1 MELPYVRAELRVW
14 CLQMTMT
21 IVVPQI
27 ATMVALLASVLSEP
41 SLPLTAELAF
51 PILSLFSVIRFP
63 LMYLGEEA
71 GQLAQASI
79 ALRRLRGFLMEPAA
93 AVPSPPP
100 CVIAPSDVT
109 LAKPSMVPAA
119 PLLVVAVA
127 EPEARAAAAVE
138 VSQLSVWWK
147 GPSEQD
153 PSAEA
158 TAGASVSA
166 SADAEAVPG
175 VTALRDASLCVCEG
189 ELLLVAGGVASG
201 KSSLLAGLLGEARTH
216 CHGVPR
222 LPAEGIAFCAQVP
235 WVQNMSLRDN
245 VVFGRPWD
253 AARFLTVLEACSLR
267 QDLAA
272 LPHADHTIIGERGVT
287 LSGGQKQRVAL
298 ARAAYGLPRLLLLD
312 DVFSALDGPT
322 GRHIFSALF
331 GDAGLLRA
339 SAVVLVS
346 HATHFAPSATS
357 ILLLHQGDV
366 VASGSLEQL
375 HALAVRPK
383 RLPMEVDKRA
393 ALTGFLSSVGG
404 GAGAGA
410 GAGGRSVDPSMDAEE
425 EAMAEAEDAALLAPK
440 QLILTDAPDHVRGS
454 ADLTRPGWHS
464 LRLWLRAAGGC
475 SWLLPEL
482 LFFVCERASYVGA
495 DVWLS
500 AWTAAGAR
508 ETQTSRTLATVIGLG
523 PVTSARAQSPYLGIY
538 AGFVL
543 ANCIFA
549 YTRTTWFA
557 KGGAVA
563 AARVFEYLLH
573 AVVRSPVVFF
583 DTTPVG
589 RLVAR
594 LSYDTEIVD
603 AALVQKGLTVLASL
617 FWLLSGLSVI
627 LGVVPP
633 VAAAIGLCA
642 PVFALTH
649 AAYQRSGVQL
659 QRLYAEAQAP
669 LVSHIEESLAGG
681 ATIRAHGCQRRFAHR
696 LSQLNDD
703 ASAAYVGFAAV
714 GRWLAFRLE
723 TIGAFISFAVATAC
737 WAMRD
742 QMSAPLSGLAIV
754 WSFNLTVTLNF
765 IVLSTSDLESKGVS
779 LERILEY
786 AALPPEASL
795 RADADDALAPDWPA
809 RGAVDFVNVSLRY
822 QPGLPLALNGLTCSI
837 GAGEHA
843 GIVGRTGAGKST
855 IAAALFR
862 LVELES
868 GTVRIDGVDLRTLGL
883 HAVRG
888 RALAIIPQ
896 EPVLF
901 RGAVRRSLDP
911 LAQHSDEALWAA
923 LETVDM
929 ARTVRGLE
937 GELSAESDESGS
949 NFSVGERQL
958 LCFARAMLRA
968 PRLLVLDE
976 ATASVDHLADERIQ
990 RAIRGAM
997 RSTTLLTVAHRLHT
1011 VMDYDRILVLSDGK
1025 CAEIGVPHALLQEPA
1040 SSLSQLVDLIGG
1052 EVGLKLRDIAR
1063 RSATTARAKQE

>member
-1 MELPYVRAELRVW
+1 MRTELRVW

-27 ATMVALLASVLSEP
+27 ATMVALLASVLSQP
-41 SLPLTAELAF
+41 TLPLTAELAF

-63 LMYLGEEA
+63 IMYLGEEA

-79 ALRRLRGFLMEPAA
+79 ALRRLRAFLTEPA

-100 CVIAPSDVT
+100 CAVAPSDVK
-109 LAKPSMVPAA
+109 LVPVA
-119 PLLVVAVA
+119 PLQVVAVA
-127 EPEARAAAAVE
+127 DPPAGGGAAAAVE
-138 VSQLSVWWK
+138 VNGLSVWWK
-147 GPSEQD
+147 GALEQD

-158 TAGASVSA
+158 TASVTAVRGASFRVF
-166 SADAEAVPG
+166 
-175 VTALRDASLCVCEG
+175 EG

-216 CHGVPR
+216 CHGAPR
-222 LPAEGIAFCAQVP
+222 LPAEGVAYCAQVP

-245 VVFGRPWD
+245 IVFGRPWD
-253 AARFLTVLEACSLR
+253 AAHFRTVLEACSLR

-272 LPHADHTIIGERGVT
+272 LPDADHTIIGERGVT

-298 ARAAYGLPRLLLLD
+298 ARAAYGLPRVLLLD

-357 ILLLHQGDV
+357 ILLLHQGEV
-366 VASGSLEQL
+366 VANGSLEQL
-375 HALAVRPK
+375 HALAVRPTG
-383 RLPMEVDKRA
+383 LPMEADKRA
-393 ALTGFLSSVGG
+393 TLTGFLSSVGG
-404 GAGAGA
+404 GGGGSGGVDTSMGAE
-410 GAGGRSVDPSMDAEE
+410 D
-425 EAMAEAEDAALLAPK
+425 EAMAEAEDAALLTPK
-440 QLILTDAPDHVRGS
+440 QLVLTDAPDHSGGA
-454 ADLTRPGWHS
+454 ADLTRPGWQS

-482 LFFVCERASYVGA
+482 LFFACERASYVGA
-495 DVWLS
+495 DIWLS
-500 AWTAAGAR
+500 AWTTAGVS
-508 ETQTSRTLATVIGLG
+508 ETQARRTLATVIGLS
-523 PVTSARAQSPYLGIY
+523 PVTSARAQSPYLAIY
-538 AGFVL
+538 AVFVL
-543 ANCIFA
+543 SNCAFA
-549 YTRTTWFA
+549 YTRTAWFA
-557 KGGAVA
+557 KGGAAA
-563 AARVFEYLLH
+563 AARIFGQLLH

-603 AALVQKGLTVLASL
+603 GALVQKGLTVLASL

-627 LGVVPP
+627 LGVVPA

-642 PVFALTH
+642 PVFVLTH

-681 ATIRAHGCQRRFAHR
+681 ATIRAHGCQRRFAQR
-696 LSQLNDD
+696 LSQLNDN
-703 ASAAYVGFAAV
+703 ASTAYLGFAAV

-742 QMSAPLSGLAIV
+742 QISAPLSGLAIV

-765 IVLSTSDLESKGVS
+765 IVLSTSELENKGVS

-786 AALPPEASL
+786 AALPPEAPP

-822 QPGLPLALNGLTCSI
+822 RPGLPLALNGLTCSI
-837 GAGEHA
+837 GAGEHV

-862 LVELES
+862 LVEIES

-911 LAQHSDEALWAA
+911 LAQHSDEALWAV
-923 LETVDM
+923 LQTVDM

-937 GELSAESDESGS
+937 GELGAESDESGS

-1025 CAEIGVPHALLQEPA
+1025 CAEIGAPHALLQEPA
-1040 SSLSQLVDLIGG
+1040 SSLSELVDLIGG

-1063 RSATTARAKQE
+1063 RSASTAGAKQE

>member
-1 MELPYVRAELRVW
+1 MRAELHVW

-27 ATMVALLASVLSEP
+27 ATMVALLASVLSQP

-63 LMYLGEEA
+63 LMYLSEEV

-79 ALRRLRGFLMEPAA
+79 ALRRLRGFLTEPAA
-93 AVPSPPP
+93 AMPLPPP
-100 CVIAPSDVT
+100 CAIAPSDVT
-109 LAKPSMVPAA
+109 LVKPSIVPAA

-138 VSQLSVWWK
+138 VSQLSAWWK
-147 GPSEQD
+147 GAPEQD

-158 TAGASVSA
+158 KAGARVSA
-166 SADAEAVPG
+166 GDDAGAAPG
-175 VTALRDASLCVCEG
+175 VTAVRGASLRVCEG

-216 CHGVPR
+216 CHGAPR

-245 VVFGRPWD
+245 IVFGRPWD
-253 AARFLTVLEACSLR
+253 AAHFRTVLEACSLR

-298 ARAAYGLPRLLLLD
+298 ARATYGLPRLLLLD

-331 GDAGLLRA
+331 GNAGLLRS

-346 HATHFAPSATS
+346 HATYFAPSATS

-366 VASGSLEQL
+366 VANGSLEQL

-383 RLPMEVDKRA
+383 GLPMEADKRA

-404 GAGAGA
+404 GSGGGGGGGSGGGVDASVGAEG
-410 GAGGRSVDPSMDAEE
+410 

-440 QLILTDAPDHVRGS
+440 QLILTDAPAHIGG
-454 ADLTRPGWHS
+454 AAELTRPGWHS

-500 AWTAAGAR
+500 AWTAAGVS
-508 ETQTSRTLATVIGLG
+508 ETQASRTLATVIGLG

-538 AGFVL
+538 AVLVL
-543 ANCIFA
+543 ANCVAA

-563 AARVFEYLLH
+563 AARVFEHLLH

-603 AALVQKGLTVLASL
+603 GALVQKGLTVLASL

-627 LGVVPP
+627 LGVVPA
-633 VAAAIGLCA
+633 VAAAIVLCA

-681 ATIRAHGCQRRFAHR
+681 ATIRAHGCQRRFAQR

-703 ASAAYVGFAAV
+703 ASTAYVGFAAV

-779 LERILEY
+779 LERIVEY
-786 AALPPEASL
+786 AALPPEAPP
-795 RADADDALAPDWPA
+795 RTDADDALAPDWPA
-809 RGAVDFVNVSLRY
+809 RGAVEFVNVSLRY
-822 QPGLPLALNGLTCSI
+822 RPGLPLALNGLTCSI
-837 GAGEHA
+837 GAGEHV

-923 LETVDM
+923 LETVDI

-1025 CAEIGVPHALLQEPA
+1025 CAEIGVPHALLKEPA
-1040 SSLSQLVDLIGG
+1040 SSLSQLVDLVGG
-1052 EVGLKLRDIAR
+1052 AVGIKLRDIAR
-1063 RSATTARAKQE
+1063 RSATTARPKQE